1 MKKYKILTVLSML
14 IPLTSCNLFIDDT
27 SGGGS
32 GNSPTSPDI
41 SSTTT
46 TPIVTTMNLVLS
58 KETIKVSE
66 TANLSVETTKNYNYV
81 VEEGED
87 IISISG
93 DVVTALKEGTARIYA
108 LTTDGIDRSNIV
120 TLNVKGFVT
129 NPYLGIDEDAFYSNY
144 YPATSFEDATLRTE
158 ANIMSGSIEDQ
169 DQRPTIDSSRPKDGS
184 KFVRNSSVNYNK
196 EKNSWSIL
204 DSKGNVVNTI
214 YKGGA
219 YVSLEEVAAYV
230 LAFGDIPAN
239 YTESKRERPSSS
251 PWGKWLRLNHS
262 FFNGDTSRYPY
273 EPALPDISGV
283 NSGGTKYYELDIGT
297 TGTDCD
303 PNYSVVPYNTGVTIT
318 RGAARIVYGRT
329 DLSGNQITDLNN
341 RHVFYTY
348 NHYNDFQE
356 YLNYEN
362 GWGEIFGNIT
372 GGGQLSS
379 KDDYNPTPYVEVSF
393 RSLLK

>member
-144 YPATSFEDATLRTE
+144 YPATSFEDATFRTE
-158 ANIMSGSIEDQ
+158 ANLMSGRIEDQ

-239 YTESKRERPSSS
+239 YTASKSERPSSS

-283 NSGGTKYYELDIGT
+283 DNGGTKYYELDIGT

-362 GWGEIFGNIT
+362 GWGEMFGNIT

-379 KDDYNPTPYVEVSF
+379 KTDYNPTPYVEVSF